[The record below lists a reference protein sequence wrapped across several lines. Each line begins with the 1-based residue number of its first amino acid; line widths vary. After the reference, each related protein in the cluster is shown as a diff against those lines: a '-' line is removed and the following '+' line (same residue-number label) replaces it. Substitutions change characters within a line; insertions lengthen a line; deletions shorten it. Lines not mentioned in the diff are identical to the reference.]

1 MKEKLKT
8 AFSARQYMQSRD
20 FELYYYSDHNLSK
33 VKNHSH
39 DYYEFYFFLEGDIR
53 MHIAGRA
60 YPLQYGDVIL
70 IPPGVKHHATIGQA
84 KTYRRFV
91 LWIGKDCF
99 DRLLAESEDYGYLIR
114 LLHQTK
120 EYVFHNSFVEF
131 NSLQALVMQLLE
143 ALQTE
148 HFGRTCEVELLLRTL
163 LLRLNQTAYER
174 MHSAKESATAE
185 LYLNLCD
192 YISNHLDEPL
202 SLDILSGK
210 FYVSK
215 YYISHT
221 FKDHMGISLHQY
233 IAKKRLSAC
242 RDAMKGGRKIS
253 DVYQQFGFHDY
264 SSFFKAFKKEFGISP
279 KEYQELYGSAAAAEP
294 APSSPLPPK
303 RP

>member
-1 MKEKLKT
+1 MFKMKKKLQT
-8 AFSARQYMQSRD
+8 AFSTRQYMQSRD
-20 FELYYYSDHNLSK
+20 FELYYYSDQNLSK

-53 MHIAGRA
+53 MHIAGQA

-70 IPPGVKHHATIGQA
+70 IPPGIKHHATIGNS
-84 KTYRRFV
+84 KIYRRFV

-99 DRLLAESEDYGYLIR
+99 DRLVLESADYAYLVR
-114 LLHQTK
+114 LVQETGQ
-120 EYVFHNSFVEF
+120 YVFHNSFLEF
-131 NSLQALVMQLLE
+131 NALQAIVIQLLE

-148 HFGRTCEVELLLRTL
+148 HFGKACETDLLLCTL
-163 LLRLNQTAYER
+163 LLRLNQTVYEKQ
-174 MHSAKESATAE
+174 HSAKEAATAE
-185 LYLNLCD
+185 LYVNLCD
-192 YISNHLDEPL
+192 YISSHLDEPL
-202 SLDILSGK
+202 SLDILAGK

-242 RDAMKGGRKIS
+242 RDAMKSGRKIS
-253 DVYQQFGFHDY
+253 EVYQQFGFHDY

-279 KEYQELYGSAAAAEP
+279 REYQELYASSATNH
-294 APSSPLPPK
+294 
-303 RP
+303 